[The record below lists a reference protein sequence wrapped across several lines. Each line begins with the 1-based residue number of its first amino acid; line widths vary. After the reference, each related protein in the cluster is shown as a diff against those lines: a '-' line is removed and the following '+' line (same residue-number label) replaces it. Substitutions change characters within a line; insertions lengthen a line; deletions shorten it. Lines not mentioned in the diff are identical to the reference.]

1 MKIIFIEYKFYS
13 ITRANITYLSSSFTS
28 FFFFFFDFL
37 KIFSL
42 ILNLIAKYA
51 AKVQIVSIVKDTT
64 NFSPTIPY
72 YYEMFVIFF
81 HIVKKHRSKE

>member
-28 FFFFFFDFL
+28 FFFFFDFL

-51 AKVQIVSIVKDTT
+51 AKVQIVSIVKDAT